1 MEADDFS
8 IKRFLKYISEG
19 KLKGLKCSGCANII
33 APPRLKC
40 SVCGSSEFE
49 WVNLSGKARLLTYT
63 IIHVAPKR
71 FASES
76 PYAVGIVQ
84 LEEGPKLEARI
95 TGFDINQHAQILK
108 AGTELVFAPNPAGI
122 LSFKPLI

>member
-1 MEADDFS
+1 METDDFS

-19 KLKGLKCSGCANII
+19 ELKGLKCNKCSNII

-40 SVCGSSEFE
+40 NICGSSEFK
-49 WVNLSGKARLLTYT
+49 WVDLSGKSRLLTYT
-63 IIHVAPKR
+63 IIHVPPKK

-76 PYAVGIVQ
+76 PYAIGIVQ
-84 LEEGPKLEARI
+84 LDEGPRLEARI
-95 TGFDINQHAQILK
+95 TGFDINKHAQILK
-108 AGTELVFAPNPAGI
+108 NGVELVFEPIPSGI

>member
-19 KLKGLKCSGCANII
+19 KLKGLKCAGCGNII

-40 SVCGSSEFE
+40 SVCGSSEFK
-49 WVNLSGKARLLTYT
+49 WVDLSGKAHLLTYT
-63 IIHVAPKR
+63 IIHVPPKR
-71 FASES
+71 FTGET
-76 PYAVGIVQ
+76 PYVVGIVQ
-84 LEEGPKLEARI
+84 LEEGPRLEARI
-95 TGFDINQHAQILK
+95 TGFDVNQHVQILK
-108 AGTELVFAPNPAGI
+108 TGMDLIFEPSPAGI